1 MKIAEGKG
9 KINMQGKYLIVDK
22 ALLPPY
28 CEKVARARELLDDGQ
43 ARDVSEAVR
52 QVGISRSTFYK
63 YKDLVRDISTV
74 SMGRHAIISMMMS
87 HRVGLL
93 STVLKVVSNY
103 DYSIWTIT
111 QNPPV
116 DAKANVVITLELG
129 EDADNLDN
137 MIREISEIS
146 GLSRVQLLGMD

>member
-1 MKIAEGKG
+1 
-9 KINMQGKYLIVDK
+9 MQGKYLIVDK
-22 ALLPPY
+22 SLLPPY
-28 CEKVARARELLDDGQ
+28 CEKVARARELLDEGL
-43 ARDVSEAVR
+43 AKDVSEAVK

-74 SMGRHAIISMMMS
+74 SMGRHAIISMMMN
-87 HRVGLL
+87 HRVGVL
-93 STVLKVVSNY
+93 STVLRIISNY
-103 DYSIWTIT
+103 DFSIWTIT

-129 EDADNLDN
+129 QDADMLDE
-137 MIREISEIS
+137 MIKEITAVP

>member
-1 MKIAEGKG
+1 
-9 KINMQGKYLIVDK
+9 MQGKYLIVDK
-22 ALLPPY
+22 SLLPSY
-28 CEKVARARELLDDGQ
+28 FEKVAEAKELIDEGL
-43 ARDVSEAVR
+43 AKDVREAVNK
-52 QVGISRSTFYK
+52 VGISRSTYYK

-87 HRVGLL
+87 HKVGVL
-93 STVLKVVSNY
+93 SNVLGIISSY
-103 DYSIWTIT
+103 DYSVWTIT

-129 EDADNLDN
+129 EDADALDD
-137 MIREISEIS
+137 MLIEISNVP

>member
-1 MKIAEGKG
+1 
-9 KINMQGKYLIVDK
+9 MQGKYLIVDK

-28 CEKVARARELLDDGQ
+28 LEKVAKARELLDEGD
-43 ARDVSEAVR
+43 ARDVSEAVKM
-52 QVGISRSTFYK
+52 VGISRSTYYK
-63 YKDLVRDISTV
+63 YRDRVRDISTV

-87 HRVGLL
+87 HRVGVL
-93 STVLKVVSNY
+93 SNVIGVISSY
-103 DYSIWTIT
+103 GYSVWTIT

-129 EDADNLDN
+129 EDARDLDDMLN
-137 MIREISEIS
+137 EISSIP